1 MEELNLKKIPKL
13 YTVAETCKILGLQV
27 DSQNLRMI
35 KRQIKKSRIEY
46 YLIGRNIVLSKMQI
60 QAFLK
65 QAKRGGGLSLR
76 YLKDIGTQTNPGGIL
91 EEHFDYQ
98 KKKQSKYTNLQ
109 DAINEKMQK
118 NI

>member
-1 MEELNLKKIPKL
+1 M
-13 YTVAETCKILGLQV
+13 
-27 DSQNLRMI
+27 
-35 KRQIKKSRIEY
+35 KS
-46 YLIGRNIVLSKMQI
+46 NKNNTFS
-60 QAFLK
+60 
-65 QAKRGGGLSLR
+65 